1 MYHVNKLS
9 AICCGSAIR
18 KDEPCQHVRFK
29 RLMKEALDSKI
40 GCRFE
45 VQWENST
52 VFVSL
57 EDESGIANAIVRS
70 ELFEKLRLTI
80 TQESFLEI
88 EGTLQTIE
96 GVISVFAKDV
106 RGVSA
111 PAAIEAQ
118 SYDFR

>member
-1 MYHVNKLS
+1 
-9 AICCGSAIR
+9 
-18 KDEPCQHVRFK
+18 
-29 RLMKEALDSKI
+29 MKEALDSKI